1 MKQFKRLYVHAGKNK
16 KISHKEKKKKKKKKK
31 KQEERQ
37 TSLEF
42 TFFVQRWVNA

>member
-16 KISHKEKKKKKKKKK
+16 KISHKEKKKKKKKK
-31 KQEERQ
+31 QEERQ